1 MDFIRSLQGLIIDL
15 DGVLWRGD
23 QPLGPLSE
31 WFQRLE
37 DLGLRWVFV
46 TNNATRTIDMYLE
59 KFARMG
65 LTNIH
70 PDQVVNSILA
80 AVYALRQRWPQGAAV
95 YIIGEEGLFQGLA
108 QAGYPFTEDLEAIQ
122 AVVVGLDRRL
132 TYDKLALGTLAIR
145 RGAWFIGTNPDRSFP
160 TPEGLKPGAG
170 AILAALE
177 AATDVTP
184 TIVGKPEPFLFQL
197 ALERLG
203 TPPEATLV
211 VGDRLETDILGGQRV
226 GCPTA
231 LVLSGVTSRDQV
243 RTRNPAP
250 DLIVEDFGALIRLL
264 ERARGEGGRHIL
276 PSGPRDPKVM

>member
-1 MDFIRSLQGLIIDL
+1 MERLRHIQGLIIDL

-23 QPLGPLSE
+23 QPIGPIAQWL
-31 WFQRLE
+31 QRLQA
-37 DLGLRWVFV
+37 LGLRWVFA
-46 TNNATRTIDMYLE
+46 TNNATRTPDMYLE

-65 LTNIH
+65 VTQVQ
-70 PDQVVNSILA
+70 PEQVVNSVLA
-80 AVYALRQRWPQGAAV
+80 AVYALQQRWPQGAPV
-95 YIIGEEGLFQGLA
+95 YIIGEKGLFQGLA
-108 QAGYPFTEDLEAIQ
+108 QAGFPHTEDVEAIQ

-132 TYDKLALGTLAIR
+132 TYDKLALGTLALR

-177 AATDVTP
+177 AASEVTP

-211 VGDRLETDILGGQRV
+211 VGDRWETDILGGLRV
-226 GCPTA
+226 GCLTA
-231 LVLSGVTSRDQV
+231 LVLSGVTSREQA

-250 DLIVEDFGALIRLL
+250 DLVVEDFGALIHLL
-264 ERARGEGGRHIL
+264 ERARGAGGRRIL
-276 PSGPRDPKVM
+276 PPGPRDPQVA

>member
-37 DLGLRWVFV
+37 ALGLRWVFA

-65 LTNIH
+65 LTDVR
-70 PDQVVNSILA
+70 PDQIVNSILA

-177 AATDVTP
+177 AATDVAP

-231 LVLSGVTSRDQV
+231 LVLSGVTSREQV

>member
-31 WFQRLE
+31 WFQRLKA
-37 DLGLRWVFV
+37 LGLRWVFA

-65 LTNIH
+65 LTNVH

-108 QAGYPFTEDLEAIQ
+108 EAGYPFTEDLEAIQ

-145 RGAWFIGTNPDRSFP
+145 RGAWFVGTNPDRSFP

-177 AATDVTP
+177 AATDVAP

-203 TPPEATLV
+203 TPPETTLV

-231 LVLSGVTSRDQV
+231 LVLSGVTSRDQA
-243 RTRNPAP
+243 TSWNPSP

-264 ERARGEGGRHIL
+264 ERARGEGGPHIL
-276 PSGPRDPKVM
+276 PPGPRDPKVM

>member
-1 MDFIRSLQGLIIDL
+1 MQDLSHIQGLIIDL

-23 QPLGPLSE
+23 QPLGPLPE
-31 WFQRLE
+31 WFQRLQA
-37 DLGLRWVFV
+37 LGLRWVFA

-65 LTNIH
+65 LTDIR
-70 PDQVVNSILA
+70 PDQIVNSILA
-80 AVYALRQRWPQGAAV
+80 AVYALHQRWPQGAPV
-95 YIIGEEGLFQGLA
+95 YIIGETGLFQGLA
-108 QAGYPFTEDLEAIQ
+108 EAGFPFTDDLEVIQ
-122 AVVVGLDRRL
+122 AVVVGLDRQL

-177 AATDVTP
+177 AATDVAP

-226 GCPTA
+226 GCATA
-231 LVLSGVTSRDQV
+231 LVLSGVTSRAQA
-243 RTRNPAP
+243 RTQNPAP

-264 ERARGEGGRHIL
+264 ERARGQGGRHIL
-276 PSGPRDPKVM
+276 PPGPRDPQVA

>member
-37 DLGLRWVFV
+37 DLGLRWVFA

-65 LTNIH
+65 LTDVR
-70 PDQVVNSILA
+70 PDQIVNSILA

-177 AATDVTP
+177 AATDVAP

-231 LVLSGVTSRDQV
+231 LVLSGVTSREQV

>member
-1 MDFIRSLQGLIIDL
+1 MQDLSHIQGLIIDL

-23 QPLGPLSE
+23 QPLGPLPE
-31 WFQRLE
+31 WFQRLQA
-37 DLGLRWVFV
+37 LGLRWVFA

-65 LTNIH
+65 LTDIR
-70 PDQVVNSILA
+70 PDQIVNSILA
-80 AVYALRQRWPQGAAV
+80 AVYALRQRWPQGAPV
-95 YIIGEEGLFQGLA
+95 YIIGETGLFQGLA
-108 QAGYPFTEDLEAIQ
+108 EAGFPFTDDLEAIQ
-122 AVVVGLDRRL
+122 AVVVGLDRQL

-177 AATDVTP
+177 AATDVAP

-211 VGDRLETDILGGQRV
+211 VGDRWETDILGGQRV

-231 LVLSGVTSRDQV
+231 LVLSGVTSRDQA

-250 DLIVEDFGALIRLL
+250 DLIVEDFGTLIRLL
-264 ERARGEGGRHIL
+264 ERARGPGGRHIL
-276 PSGPRDPKVM
+276 PPGPRDPQVA

>member
-1 MDFIRSLQGLIIDL
+1 MTGWSEVQGLIIDL
-15 DGVLWRGD
+15 DGVLWRGE
-23 QPLGPLSE
+23 QPLGPLPE
-31 WFQRLE
+31 WFQRLQV
-37 DLGLRWVFV
+37 LGLRWVFA

-65 LTNIH
+65 LTDIR
-70 PDQVVNSILA
+70 PDQIVNSILA
-80 AVYALRQRWPQGAAV
+80 AVYALRQRWPQGAPV

-108 QAGYPFTEDLEAIQ
+108 EAGYPFTEDLEAIQ
-122 AVVVGLDRRL
+122 AVVVGLDRGL

-177 AATDVTP
+177 AATDVAP

-211 VGDRLETDILGGQRV
+211 VGDRLETDILGGRRV
-226 GCPTA
+226 GCRTA
-231 LVLSGVTSRDQV
+231 LVLSGVT
-243 RTRNPAP
+243 TREEIVHNPSPP
-250 DLIVEDFGALIRLL
+250 DLIVEDFGALLRFL
-264 ERARGEGGRHIL
+264 ERTRAEGRPPLL
-276 PSGPRDPKVM
+276 PPGPRDPRVV